1 MQALMDRVINLLSG
15 TTDLSQVRVNLIYL
29 VLLIAAYVIVS
40 FISQLF
46 FRKLNFTAGFGLNL
60 KMYENLL
67 SLPLER
73 VQAMASGELTSRIT
87 DDSLYISA
95 WNGAGKV
102 SFVSECVWLI
112 ASLGLMAYY
121 SISITGVVLALILL
135 GYKLSGLVQNRI
147 AEHTKE
153 YQVLSGEVN
162 SQMIESIQ
170 GLEEI
175 KGYDAR
181 LYFYKSIEDKIQVD
195 QYKCSKKLSLLYS
208 LYVGIQV
215 LLAYALPA
223 IVVILA
229 LILSLKG
236 KISLGSI
243 LALYALSQQI
253 QEPIRVLNNLN
264 QDRQTSREMISR
276 NDFLLR
282 ESKSK
287 AVDEAGSLNEVMFH
301 IKEFSYEEA
310 SPILTKIM
318 GKIKAGDQIFIKGKS
333 GSGKSTLAKI
343 IGGLVPIEKEE
354 GLILWNGKKY
364 DNLNLGSNP
373 SASLIARQDPYIFKG
388 SIRDNLF
395 LGQSLD
401 EDLIAK
407 ALDLSMFDEIVE
419 KYGLDYQ
426 LSEQGKNLSGGQRQ
440 RLSIC
445 RALLRNPDLLIL
457 DEPSSALNQ
466 AMGNNMVGKI
476 RKAYK
481 DLGKSLIIL
490 THDESLIEEGDEC
503 WIL

>member
-1 MQALMDRVINLLSG
+1 ML
-15 TTDLSQVRVNLIYL
+15 
-29 VLLIAAYVIVS
+29 
-40 FISQLF
+40 
-46 FRKLNFTAGFGLNL
+46 
-60 KMYENLL
+60 
-67 SLPLER
+67 
-73 VQAMASGELTSRIT
+73 
-87 DDSLYISA
+87 DD
-95 WNGAGKV
+95 
-102 SFVSECVWLI
+102 E
-112 ASLGLMAYY
+112 
-121 SISITGVVLALILL
+121 
-135 GYKLSGLVQNRI
+135 
-147 AEHTKE
+147 
-153 YQVLSGEVN
+153 
-162 SQMIESIQ
+162 
-170 GLEEI
+170 
-175 KGYDAR
+175 
-181 LYFYKSIEDKIQVD
+181 
-195 QYKCSKKLSLLYS
+195 
-208 LYVGIQV
+208 
-215 LLAYALPA
+215 
-223 IVVILA
+223 
-229 LILSLKG
+229 
-236 KISLGSI
+236 
-243 LALYALSQQI
+243 I

-373 SASLIARQDPYIFKG
+373 SASLIARQDPCIFKG